1 MSGFWM
7 ATETE
12 AGGNKF
18 LMEVLNL
25 CPSYN
30 KEGYKD
36 FPRKVLE
43 RNKHRNLQCNYDDF
57 ASKYY
62 GLEMSYLVK

>member
-18 LMEVLNL
+18 FNGRVFKLMFKLEQRKDMRIFPTKCQRETNTRI
-25 CPSYN
+25 CSYD
-30 KEGYKD
+30 Y
-36 FPRKVLE
+36 FT
-43 RNKHRNLQCNYDDF
+43 Y
-57 ASKYY
+57 KYY
-62 GLEMSYLVK
+62 DLEMSYLVK